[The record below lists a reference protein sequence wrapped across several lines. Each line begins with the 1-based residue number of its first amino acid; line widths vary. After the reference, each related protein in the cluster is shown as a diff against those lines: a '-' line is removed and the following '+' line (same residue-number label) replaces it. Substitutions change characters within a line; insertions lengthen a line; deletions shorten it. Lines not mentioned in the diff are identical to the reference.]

1 MSNKVLIPEK
11 DLDDETIKRFLV
23 GIMLTDE
30 WADEFNPVHIAITFA
45 HETNVYT
52 PHISTYLHGIKKL
65 LETKELK
72 ASDRLYK
79 KGTSMSVG
87 DAIVWSLIENE
98 LARRKQ

>member
-1 MSNKVLIPEK
+1 MISKDMQEK
-11 DLDDETIKRFLV
+11 LV
-23 GIMLTDE
+23 EMH
-30 WADEFNPVHIAITFA
+30 F
-45 HETNVYT
+45 
-52 PHISTYLHGIKKL
+52 GIKDIRSI
-65 LETKELK
+65 ETKELK

>member
-65 LETKELK
+65 LKNHSNPDYEYTLSLK
-72 ASDRLYK
+72 GKRWLDK
-79 KGTSMSVG
+79 FNKG
-87 DAIVWSLIENE
+87 ENND
-98 LARRKQ
+98 K